1 MDTIIYVIIGIFVLL
16 YVIDKKEL
24 VKLDVEK
31 LTLDKTVGSTK
42 IVLTPEE
49 HKRKKKNDIYK
60 AVLTTLK
67 EQNPLKTFKYT
78 EMETY

>member
-31 LTLDKTVGSTK
+31 LTLDKTVGAAK
-42 IVLTPEE
+42 
-49 HKRKKKNDIYK
+49 
-60 AVLTTLK
+60 
-67 EQNPLKTFKYT
+67 
-78 EMETY
+78 